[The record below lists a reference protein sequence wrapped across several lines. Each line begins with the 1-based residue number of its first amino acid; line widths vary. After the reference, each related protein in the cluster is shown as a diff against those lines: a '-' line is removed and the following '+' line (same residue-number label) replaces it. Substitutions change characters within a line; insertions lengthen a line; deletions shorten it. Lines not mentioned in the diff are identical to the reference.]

1 MNNNNLVA
9 SSDTKHLNGR
19 DNVNTGLENAP
30 EMDVLEEY
38 DKILGS
44 MSSKGLENLDKKE
57 KKIGKKTIREVKFGS
72 MDEKTENDSKRGV
85 QFNPSEDEL
94 SLDSSEAF

>member
-1 MNNNNLVA
+1 
-9 SSDTKHLNGR
+9 
-19 DNVNTGLENAP
+19 
-30 EMDVLEEY
+30 MDVLEEY

-44 MSSKGLENLDKKE
+44 MSSKELENLDKKE